1 MTQQQVMN
9 QRAEPGQPDAP
20 AAGDQLARQ
29 EAIKQIERRRR
40 FWVRATV
47 GTVGAIVLAVIWAL
61 AEYQRGR
68 LADRTREWAIG
79 RCNPR
84 WQGVAVMST
93 PEYGGVP

>member
-40 FWVRATV
+40 FWVRQPWAPSARSFWRSSGPSRNINAGGWPT
-47 GTVGAIVLAVIWAL
+47 AL
-61 AEYQRGR
+61 ANGP
-68 LADRTREWAIG
+68 LAAAI
-79 RCNPR
+79 P
-84 WQGVAVMST
+84 
-93 PEYGGVP
+93 GGKALP

>member
-9 QRAEPGQPDAP
+9 QWAEPGQPDAP

-29 EAIKQIERRRR
+29 EAIKQIKRRRR

-47 GTVGAIVLAVIWAL
+47 GTSARSFWGIWAL

-79 RCNPR
+79 RCNSR